1 LREKTL
7 VDEVVDWL
15 TGKGN
20 YDHDEYVT
28 QPPENCVLNVAGSR
42 ESKAAGIQDL
52 VMAIMVD
59 VLVRGNPECGKY
71 YPLA

>member
-1 LREKTL
+1 M
-7 VDEVVDWL
+7 WL
-15 TGKGN
+15 A
-20 YDHDEYVT
+20 
-28 QPPENCVLNVAGSR
+28 AGSP
-42 ESKAAGIQDL
+42 KADGIQDL